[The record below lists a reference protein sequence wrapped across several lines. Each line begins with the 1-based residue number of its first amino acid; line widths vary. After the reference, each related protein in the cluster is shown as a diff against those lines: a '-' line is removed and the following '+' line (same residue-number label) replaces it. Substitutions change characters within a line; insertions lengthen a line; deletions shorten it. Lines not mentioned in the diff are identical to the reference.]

1 MNISELIAVLED
13 IRYENGDDIE
23 VFITNMGTGVSG
35 EVDSVDMDND
45 VVQIYARHMDM
56 SLDED

>member
-13 IRYENGDDIE
+13 IRYENGDDIK

>member
-1 MNISELIAVLED
+1 MNISELIATLED

-23 VFITNMGTGVSG
+23 VFITNLGTGVSG
-35 EVDSVDMDND
+35 HVDSVDMDND

-56 SLDED
+56 SI

>member
-35 EVDSVDMDND
+35 EVDSVDMDSD

>member
-23 VFITNMGTGVSG
+23 VFITNLGTGVSG

-56 SLDED
+56 SLD

>member
-23 VFITNMGTGVSG
+23 VFITNLGTGVSG

>member
-1 MNISELIAVLED
+1 MNISELIATLED

-23 VFITNMGTGVSG
+23 VFITNLGTGVSG

>member
-13 IRYENGDDIE
+13 IRYENGDDIK

-56 SLDED
+56 SI

>member
-1 MNISELIAVLED
+1 MNISELIATLED

-23 VFITNMGTGVSG
+23 VFITNLGNGLSG
-35 EVDSVDMDND
+35 KVDSVDMDND

-56 SLDED
+56 SLDEG

>member
-1 MNISELIAVLED
+1 MNISELIATLED

-45 VVQIYARHMDM
+45 VVQIYDRHMDM